1 MTISHSTRQISASFQ
16 CIILIILNVGTR
28 FALTTSEHGVIEV
41 PGDIIIGGLFPLH
54 KKSIENENVCGN
66 FSEVPGYQYMSAM
79 LFEIEEVNNDPDILQ
94 NITLG
99 AQIYDTCQSKTIANE
114 AAKQFIKATLI
125 RESAGQLAGVIGAM
139 SSGVSETV
147 ANFLRV
153 FEIPQISYAST
164 SITLSN
170 KDIYSY
176 FLRVVA
182 PDTFQ
187 AQAMVDIIKR
197 FGWNYVATVNSAGT
211 YGTKGMEEFWKAAE
225 RNGICIDIKESF
237 TSAFPTIAD
246 YEDTIKRVFE
256 RAQQSNV
263 SVIVVFGTQTVI
275 RHLLEAA
282 LKFTSRAP
290 RHFTW
295 IGSDGWS
302 NRPVVETAEK
312 AALGALTI
320 MVRTGTVP
328 QKFKDH
334 FSSFNLTNYPL
345 KNKRYFYEFW
355 ENRFRC
361 KLTEHNGSWSRV
373 YDRNCYG
380 NESLKNVAI
389 DYSPVRVVINSVK
402 AYALALNSLQK
413 ELCPNQTGVCPNMT
427 SFDRTMLLEHLQNVT
442 FSDPLANT
450 TLKFDKNYE
459 VSGMYDI
466 INFRKQ
472 DGVGKYV
479 RVGTWDGEII
489 DGQIVSNF
497 VLDRNISWLKGESS
511 PPASYCSENCF
522 SDQTKME
529 IHTFDFKCCWKCKTC
544 SKLQIVVNN
553 SCKDGPEGWV
563 PNSDRNGWVKRRLV
577 YQNLNDDWSIA
588 MIFLSVVALL
598 LTLGVTIMYI
608 VHKDNRLL
616 KATGRELCFVML
628 AGIAMCFLVPVLF
641 IAKPADSVCYTRN
654 VFTGLALA
662 MCYAPLFMKVNRI
675 YRIFTS
681 AKSTIERPALVT
693 PRMQILITFGLV
705 TVQLLFT
712 ALWMTAKPVKA
723 QEIYYS
729 DSSEL
734 VLECTADLFGFAG
747 NLSFVMILMLL
758 CTVYAFKT
766 REFPKNFNES
776 KYIGVTMYVTCA
788 VWVIFFPFYFNST
801 HRDIHPTLVS
811 GVYVIIGL
819 VTLFGLFGHKVYV
832 VFRVHDLR
840 NEDLLLSTRSRQ
852 KNANSTELN
861 SKCITGVIK

>member
-1 MTISHSTRQISASFQ
+1 MMISHSTRQISASFE
-16 CIILIILNVGTR
+16 CIILIILNVVGT
-28 FALTTSEHGVIEV
+28 LTTSENGAIEV

-54 KKSIENENVCGN
+54 KKSTENENACGN

-79 LFEIEEVNNDPDILQ
+79 LFAIEEVNNDPDILQ

-99 AQIYDTCQSKTIANE
+99 ARILDTCQSKTVAND
-114 AAKQFIKATLI
+114 AAKQFIKVTLD
-125 RESAGQLAGVIGAM
+125 RESDRQLAGVIGAL

-153 FEIPQISYAST
+153 FQIPQISYAST

-187 AQAMVDIIKR
+187 AQAMVDIIKK
-197 FGWNYVATVNSAGT
+197 FGWNYVATVNSPGT
-211 YGTKGMEEFWKAAE
+211 YGTKGMEEFWKVAE
-225 RNGICIDIKESF
+225 RNGICIDIKERF
-237 TSAFPTIAD
+237 TSSFPTVAD
-246 YEDTIKRVFE
+246 YEDTIKRVFK
-256 RAQQSNV
+256 RAEKSKV
-263 SVIVVFGTQTVI
+263 SVIVVFGTQTVT
-275 RHLLEAA
+275 RRLLEAA
-282 LKFTSRAP
+282 LKFSSRAP

-302 NRPVVETAEK
+302 NRPDVVKTAEE

-320 MVRTGTVP
+320 TVRTGTVP
-328 QKFKDH
+328 QKFKDR
-334 FSSFNLTNYPL
+334 FSSYNLTNYPL

-355 ENRFRC
+355 ENRFQC
-361 KLTEHNGSWSRV
+361 KLTGHSGSWSRL

-389 DYSPVRVVINSVK
+389 DYSPVRVAINAVK
-402 AYALALNSLQK
+402 AYAFALDSLQK
-413 ELCPNQTGVCPNMT
+413 ELCPNQTGVCPNMAR
-427 SFDRTMLLEHLQNVT
+427 FDRTRLLGHLKNVT
-442 FSDPLANT
+442 FWDPLVNT
-450 TLKFDKNYE
+450 TVKFDKNYE
-459 VSGMYDI
+459 VCGMYDI
-466 INFRKQ
+466 TNFRKQ

-479 RVGTWDGEII
+479 RVGAWDGEIV
-489 DGQIVSNF
+489 DGQIISKF
-497 VLDRNISWLKGESS
+497 VLKKNIMWLKGESKK
-511 PPASYCSENCF
+511 PASYCSENCL
-522 SDQTKME
+522 SDQPKLPR
-529 IHTFDFKCCWKCKTC
+529 HTFDFKCCWKCETC

-563 PNSDRNGWVKRRLV
+563 PNSNKTGWVKRKQI
-577 YQNLNDDWSIA
+577 YQNLSDEWSIA
-588 MIFLSVVALL
+588 MISLSVIALL
-598 LTLGVTIMYI
+598 LTLGVIIMYI

-681 AKSTIERPALVT
+681 GKSKIARPALVT
-693 PRMQILITFGLV
+693 PGMQILITFGLV

-723 QEIYYS
+723 EEIYYS

-734 VLECTADLFGFAG
+734 VLECTDDAFGFAG

-766 REFPKNFNES
+766 RDFPENFNES

-788 VWVIFFPFYFNST
+788 VWVIFFPFLFNTS
-801 HRDIHPTLVS
+801 HRDIHATLIS
-811 GVYVIIGL
+811 GVYVIVGL
-819 VTLFGLFGHKVYV
+819 VTLFGLFGQKVYV
-832 VFRVHDLR
+832 VFRGQDLR
-840 NEDLLLSTRSRQ
+840 NEDRAMSTRSGH
-852 KNANSTELN
+852 KNAPNQSEN
-861 SKCITGVIK
+861 SKTSNA